1 MSNSQQYLDR
11 ADNCAELAAE
21 ATNKPA
27 KNRFRRMEA
36 AWRALAAEQQWLD
49 GEISPHYIQDIEDPQ
64 TMRGPSLLVLLQP
77 PYILA
82 C

>member
-11 ADNCAELAAE
+11 ADSCAELAAE
-21 ATNKPA
+21 ATNNPA

-49 GEISPHYIQDIEDPQ
+49 GEIPPHYIQDMERPANHGG
-64 TMRGPSLLVLLQP
+64 RLV
-77 PYILA
+77 